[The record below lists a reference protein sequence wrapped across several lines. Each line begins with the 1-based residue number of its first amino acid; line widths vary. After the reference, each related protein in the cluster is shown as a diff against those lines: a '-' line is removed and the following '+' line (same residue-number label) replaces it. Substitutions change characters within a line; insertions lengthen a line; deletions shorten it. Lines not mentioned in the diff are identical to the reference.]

1 MHVYCCSPPNFV
13 FSRSWVSAL
22 GGKLTKIFNNF
33 NSDAVD
39 EAWQAQ
45 AVMKGENELAAQ
57 EHAEVMH
64 EASICTQ
71 VMMLQTMMTKKH
83 LYKFQLDEKLST
95 TSDVQTSFATLY
107 SEIIAQE
114 DASEA
119 FCKDCLLE
127 ENTPCLLYETLGSD
141 RLVDP
146 VGADFLNDLLHG
158 VPDLHTY
165 RSSKNEDNT
174 NFGDKVNAE
183 AANPPSDVASFFSNG
198 QGNAGKLK
206 GLKMFLK
213 HRGTAHMQATH
224 KAPAE
229 KWQPYGGYEPKLHRA
244 ATDVKDRAKV

>member
-1 MHVYCCSPPNFV
+1 M
-13 FSRSWVSAL
+13 SAL

-33 NSDAVD
+33 NRDALD
-39 EAWQAQ
+39 ESWQAH
-45 AVMKGENELAAQ
+45 AVIQGEKELAAQ
-57 EHAEVMH
+57 EQAEVMQ
-64 EASICTQ
+64 EASIRTQ
-71 VMMLQTMMTKKH
+71 LMMMQTMMTKKH

-119 FCKDCLLE
+119 FCEDCLLE
-127 ENTPCLLYETLGSD
+127 ENTSFLLYDTHMGSD
-141 RLVDP
+141 RSVDP
-146 VGADFLNDLLHG
+146 VGADYLNDLLHG

-165 RSSKNEDNT
+165 RSSKSEDNT

-183 AANPPSDVASFFSNG
+183 AANPPSDVASSFSNE

-213 HRGTAHMQATH
+213 HRGTAHMQATDVT

-229 KWQPYGGYEPKLHRA
+229 KWQPYGGYEPKLQRS
-244 ATDVKDRAKV
+244 ATDVKETQIVPAPRK